1 MKNLIHFILCLTL
14 SVPFRDE
21 EITKFVGRNV
31 QWLPEVIS

>member
-1 MKNLIHFILCLTL
+1 MKNLIHFTLCFTL
-14 SVPFRDE
+14 LVPFRNE